1 MELRIWPF
9 VLPIMLR
16 YLRSGAGEKCLWL
29 IQEIWESWF
38 INIVCLEDGF
48 CDVEYLLQKIQ
59 RIQLERTREVN

>member
-1 MELRIWPF
+1 
-9 VLPIMLR
+9 
-16 YLRSGAGEKCLWL
+16 L
-29 IQEIWESWF
+29 IQEVWESWF